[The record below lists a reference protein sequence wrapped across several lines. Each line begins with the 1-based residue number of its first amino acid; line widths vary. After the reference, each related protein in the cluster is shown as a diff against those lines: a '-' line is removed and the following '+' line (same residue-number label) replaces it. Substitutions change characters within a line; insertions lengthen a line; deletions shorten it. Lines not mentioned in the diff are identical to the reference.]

1 MLITLNVTL
10 YLYHFL
16 KKYSKFI
23 LFFVLTLYTVK
34 PVVTLQLTGAGSP
47 TLGGAASTIIL

>member
-1 MLITLNVTL
+1 MLHYI
-10 YLYHFL
+10 YIIFK